1 MIDRRSR
8 EETVDEKLSRLRSLL
23 HINRDKLDDEVAE
36 HAEHYE
42 RVAELHVLA
51 VSEYDAI
58 KQELDDVIAE
68 ESVAVRQSED
78 KMTETAIKQLVKDKP
93 KVQKLSRELLDA
105 KLLVDKCSVLKE
117 SFGQRSYMMRELVG
131 LYISRRLS
139 SNAHSAKED
148 LQSYSSG
155 RVREE
160 RARDIRHR

>member
-1 MIDRRSR
+1 MIERRAR
-8 EETVDEKLSRLRSLL
+8 EETVDEKLAKLRSLL
-23 HINRDKLDDEVAE
+23 RINRDRLDDEVSE
-36 HAEHYE
+36 HAEYYE
-42 RVAELHVLA
+42 KAAELHVLA
-51 VSEYDAI
+51 VAEFDAI

-68 ESVAVRQSED
+68 ESCAVRLSED

-93 KVQKLSRELLDA
+93 KVQSLSRELLDA
-105 KLLVDKCSVLKE
+105 KLLVDRCAVLKE

-131 LYISRRLS
+131 LYIARRLS